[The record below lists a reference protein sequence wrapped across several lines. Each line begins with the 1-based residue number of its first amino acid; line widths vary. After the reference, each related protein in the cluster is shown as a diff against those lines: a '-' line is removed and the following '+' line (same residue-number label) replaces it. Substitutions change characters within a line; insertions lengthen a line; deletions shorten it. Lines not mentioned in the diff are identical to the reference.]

1 MPHAHHCCLCSQI
14 EGREENDL
22 IARMLPDEPYLRR
35 IMLESASFAVMP
47 SLGPLAPG
55 HSLLCPKAHV
65 TSFARLDYGLH
76 AEYEAIKETLKAR
89 LVARYGREV
98 AVFEHGMD
106 ASGDRVLC
114 SVDHAHMH
122 FVPLPA
128 SLDVCASERARAAEW
143 EPVDGGL
150 ATIRRLSA
158 GGEYVY
164 YEAPGGPSWLLASR
178 QRRLESQYMRRVL
191 AAELGRTE
199 SWNWRE
205 APDAR
210 AAHETWRCFVHG

>member
-1 MPHAHHCCLCSQI
+1 MPHAHHCCLRSQI
-14 EGREENDL
+14 EGRKENDL
-22 IARMLPDEPYLRR
+22 IARMLPGEPYLRR
-35 IMLESASFAVMP
+35 IMLECASFAVVP

-65 TSFARLDYGLH
+65 TSFARLEDSLD

-106 ASGDRVLC
+106 PSGDRVLC

-128 SLDVCASERARAAEW
+128 SPRRPRERGRAR
-143 EPVDGGL
+143 
-150 ATIRRLSA
+150 RRVGA
-158 GGEYVY
+158 GGRR
-164 YEAPGGPSWLLASR
+164 PGDDPAAVRGGR
-178 QRRLESQYMRRVL
+178 VRVL
-191 AAELGRTE
+191 R
-199 SWNWRE
+199 RH
-205 APDAR
+205 R
-210 AAHETWRCFVHG
+210 AALPGCSPPGSGA